1 MNRLLKK
8 LQGNNKMKKFKE
20 YLAETGAVGVQN
32 QASVD
37 IDGYDTFDISN
48 PSVLKRVN
56 AFVGSI
62 GDREYLIPE
71 SAVHQLRNFLMR
83 IGIQFPKVELPENGN
98 VTVPLSQW
106 GGRFGKDLDTNYDEF
121 VNDDGITNRIA
132 GGLSLKIESETV
144 QNGSCKVYAKI
155 V

>member
-1 MNRLLKK
+1 
-8 LQGNNKMKKFKE
+8 MKNFKE
-20 YLAETGAVGVQN
+20 FLKETGAVGITHQTSPNV
-32 QASVD
+32 
-37 IDGYDTFDISN
+37 DGYDTYDITN

-62 GDREYLIPE
+62 ADREYLVPE

-83 IGIQFPKVELPENGN
+83 LGLQFPKLEMPEGRGN

-106 GGRFGKDLDTNYDEF
+106 GGRFGKDGNVDFDEF
-121 VNDDGITNRIA
+121 LNDDGITNRIE
-132 GGLSLKIESETV
+132 GGLSLKIESEPVAKT
-144 QNGSCKVYAKI
+144 GSYKVYAKI